1 MIQCEDT
8 GRVHSLLSASVLAIF
23 CVAAAGKLVHAQ
35 EDADSEVLPAITSLY
50 AATPTGYDFY
60 NVFNAK
66 AADSTNANE
75 LRPGEAAGLNLT
87 GAGVRIGVW
96 DAGDVRASHEN
107 FRVGAVTIV
116 DSVGFDDHATHVAG
130 TIVGDGTPVAAA
142 RGMASDGLG
151 ASGPTIRSRDF
162 HDDTTEMATDVAVL
176 DLSNHSYGLIRGWEG
191 PGLERFTEC
200 IAGNREWWY
209 GNYDISSTEDHS
221 FGSYSNISV
230 AVDEVIHEGNNLLL
244 SVWSAGND
252 RGDVYLDVGETNQ
265 WVGYF
270 NSVPVGAV
278 CQETGVVNEAGF
290 YVVPNEG
297 TTVVP
302 LADGD
307 GGTGYDSIP
316 NGGQTAKNVL
326 VVGAMLDHS
335 TDPHDGTT
343 MTLAAFSSFGGTDD
357 GRLAPHVVG
366 NGFLLTSSTAA
377 TDSDYASYSG
387 TSMSSP
393 NVTGTAALLL
403 EHWGNEGLTN
413 PTAAAQKGLLV
424 HTATDVTKG
433 PANPG
438 PDYATGYGMVNGRA
452 AADFITEA
460 LTKSVEVRKE
470 HFHQERLSDG
480 ATHLKTFQATG
491 GPVKAT
497 LVWTDPPGTA
507 RTVTDDLTSVLV
519 NDLDLRIESTST
531 FFPWS
536 LDLNIPANSAVRT
549 GKNNVDNIE
558 QVVID
563 NLSAGTTFTVI
574 VDHDTALINPQEF
587 SLLVSGALVPE
598 PAGVVLVII
607 ASVSLL
613 FLARPWCRCAVS

>member
-1 MIQCEDT
+1 MRRCEDT
-8 GRVHSLLSASVLAIF
+8 GRIHSLFSASMLAFF
-23 CVAAAGKLVHAQ
+23 CVAAASRLVHAQ
-35 EDADSEVLPAITSLY
+35 EDAGSKVLPAITSLSP
-50 AATPTGYDFY
+50 ATSTGHDFY
-60 NVFNAK
+60 SVYNAK

-75 LRPGEAAGLNLT
+75 LRSGEAAGLNLT
-87 GAGVRIGVW
+87 GSGVRIGVW

-130 TIVGDGTPVAAA
+130 TMIGDGTPVAVA

-151 ASGPTIRSRDF
+151 GSGPAIRSRDF
-162 HDDTTEMATDVAVL
+162 HDDTAEMATDAAIL
-176 DLSNHSYGLIRGWEG
+176 DLSNHSYGLTRGWEG
-191 PGLERFTEC
+191 AGLQRFTEC
-200 IAGNREWWY
+200 VAGNREWWY
-209 GNYDISSTEDHS
+209 GNYDVSSTEDAS

-230 AVDEVIHEGNNLLL
+230 AVDEVIHDSNDLLL
-244 SVWSAGND
+244 SIWSAGND

-270 NSVPVGAV
+270 NSVPVGVV
-278 CQETGVVNEAGF
+278 CQETGTLNAAGF

-343 MTLAAFSSFGGTDD
+343 MALAAFSSFGGTDD

-377 TDSDYASYSG
+377 TDSDYTPYSG
-387 TSMSSP
+387 TSMSAP

-413 PTAAAQKGLLV
+413 PTAAAQKGLLI
-424 HTATDVTKG
+424 HTATDVING

-452 AADFITEA
+452 AADFITDA
-460 LTKSVEVRKE
+460 LTKPVGMREA
-470 HFHQERLSDG
+470 HFHQETLSDG
-480 ATHLKTFQATG
+480 ATHSETFQAIG

-497 LVWTDPPGTA
+497 LVWTDPAGTA
-507 RTVTDDLTSVLV
+507 RTGTDNMTSVLV

-531 FFPWS
+531 FFPWT
-536 LDLNIPANSAVRT
+536 LDMNSPANSAVRT
-549 GKNNVDNIE
+549 GKNEVDNIE

-563 NLSAGTTFTVI
+563 NLSAGTVFTVI
-574 VDHDTALINPQEF
+574 VEHDTALVNPQEF
-587 SLLVSGALVPE
+587 SFLLSGALVPE
-598 PAGVVLVII
+598 PAGAVLAII
-607 ASVSLL
+607 ANVSLL
-613 FLARPWCRCAVS
+613 LLRRPWPRYTAC